1 MKNSL
6 YNDFRG
12 PVNPIGQV
20 GQILN
25 QFNQFCSTFQ
35 GNAETQVKQMLQSG
49 QMSQEQ
55 FREIG
60 EFATQLRQFIK

>member
-12 PVNPIGQV
+12 PVNPMGQV